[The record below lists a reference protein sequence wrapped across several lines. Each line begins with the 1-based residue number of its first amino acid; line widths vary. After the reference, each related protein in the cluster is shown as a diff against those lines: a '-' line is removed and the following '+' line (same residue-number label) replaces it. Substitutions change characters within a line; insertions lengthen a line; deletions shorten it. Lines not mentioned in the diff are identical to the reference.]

1 MLLACKII
9 NCAQLI
15 RKTVIGVQHTNID
28 RQRDCFVFYARHKT
42 GGELLITPQLR
53 PITLVVDTNIYVH
66 ELVLLQALYYRQCF
80 TTIRKTTLFVP
91 QQVVQELQNITGR
104 HENVKNNSA
113 LSLRAQQALT
123 FLSQISNKH
132 QAFTNDD
139 VLATTRDSRSLVR
152 AYFES
157 AEDKQMAKKLFDFVG
172 SDGDSVILQ
181 SMLYQH
187 KVRNK
192 FIIFWTNDRKFRRRV
207 RKALINAG
215 RISQVEKF
223 LNNL

>member
-9 NCAQLI
+9 NCAQLM